1 MRKSILTRGLLGLC
15 IVPFMAANAQT
26 EINDTVTSRTVEN
39 ITTYKVV
46 KNQSGQE
53 QFSNTYQVAPGEK
66 EQNIY
71 PCPFGWTVKPNPS
84 VDNSLSYLSSDSKL
98 AISVTS
104 LEKTRG
110 VDSTAEA
117 YARVAAL
124 QMNCALPVRSNLI
137 EGAWSFECSDENVE
151 TIIYG
156 EPGSLAM
163 LVISGRNP
171 DTEASVEEFIKFLDS
186 QS

>member
-1 MRKSILTRGLLGLC
+1 MIKSILNKSLIGLC
-15 IVPFMAANAQT
+15 LVPFMMANAET
-26 EINDTVTSRTVEN
+26 SINDTVTSRTVED

-46 KNQSGQE
+46 KNQTGKDQI
-53 QFSNTYQVAPGEK
+53 SNTYQVATGEP
-66 EQNIY
+66 EANVY

-84 VDNSLSYLSSDSKL
+84 VDNSLSYLNSDSKL
-98 AISVTS
+98 AISVTN

-110 VDSTAEA
+110 FDSTAEA

-156 EPGSLAM
+156 EPGALAM
-163 LVISGRNP
+163 LVISGRNA
-171 DTEASVEEFIKFLDS
+171 DTEASLEEFIKFLDS

>member
-1 MRKSILTRGLLGLC
+1 M
-15 IVPFMAANAQT
+15 
-26 EINDTVTSRTVEN
+26 
-39 ITTYKVV
+39 
-46 KNQSGQE
+46 
-53 QFSNTYQVAPGEK
+53 
-66 EQNIY
+66 NIY

-98 AISVTS
+98 AISVTN

-110 VDSTAEA
+110 VDSTPEA

-156 EPGSLAM
+156 EPGALAM
-163 LVISGRNP
+163 LVISGRNA